1 MESLRSSRRRFWG
14 PRQRNAHNSLFQ
26 EHWYVSLNWYTI
38 IIRPMYVPCIPAYLY
53 TIYIQLYIMATTY
66 IPGGYISV
74 HFTVYVNLTG
84 RFAIW
89 HTYCTWHH
97 NTRNIFPRH
106 SFGPVED
113 GRPSSPYVLAYVII
127 ATFFNLHCIHSQLY
141 SLVYIDL
148 HLSESIVTLNKNPKI
163 NSSNINRCRTFG
175 CNLKIMSRNQVT
187 KRSFQE
193 ISNGGDRDK
202 NKRNK
207 LGTSGW
213 KKYSARDKS
222 RWPEFLQMRDRK
234 LRAEKMTY
242 LHRIRY

>member
-1 MESLRSSRRRFWG
+1 MKIAVLFSHSVNVAKLLADWIVKGSYLKRPRYKPLGNFLWF
-14 PRQRNAHNSLFQ
+14 RQRILFAFI
-26 EHWYVSLNWYTI
+26 WYMDSICRACQYT
-38 IIRPMYVPCIPAYLY
+38 VD
-53 TIYIQLYIMATTY
+53 
-66 IPGGYISV
+66 
-74 HFTVYVNLTG
+74 VNLTG